1 VADDPNFDIP
11 DSAFEVLDRAGD
23 LLLKHYISDLTS
35 AQIENIDLML
45 VEVLW
50 AIYHKAEQM
59 AECQPIPGKI
69 SEALLEAQ
77 IPGYREIRTLA
88 TYLEGVFDDQPT

>member
-11 DSAFEVLDRAGD
+11 DSAFEILERAGD
-23 LLLKHYISDLTS
+23 LLLRHDISSLDPV
-35 AQIENIDLML
+35 QIENIDLML
-45 VEVLW
+45 VEVFW
-50 AIYHKAEQM
+50 AIYHKAETM

-77 IPGYREIRTLA
+77 IPGYRELRTLA
-88 TYLEGVFDDQPT
+88 TYLEGVFE